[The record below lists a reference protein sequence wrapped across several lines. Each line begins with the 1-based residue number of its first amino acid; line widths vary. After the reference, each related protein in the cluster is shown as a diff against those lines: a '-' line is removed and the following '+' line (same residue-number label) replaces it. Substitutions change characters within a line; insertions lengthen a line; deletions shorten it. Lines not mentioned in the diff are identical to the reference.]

1 MPNASPI
8 PAAMLEII
16 APMGTRRQ
24 VPVSESPF
32 LIGRTAEAGNH
43 LPLDDVRISRKCAAL
58 VYDGKVF
65 RLEDRGQ
72 RSGVYVNGQKVSACA
87 LRDADTITFG
97 MRDST
102 QLIFHVEQAEK
113 ALPDL
118 LSELDKASSLDAG
131 ARDLRHLSLLL
142 EATALLQSHLPL
154 EQVLQAMLD
163 RAITI
168 TDADRGVLLEREPAG
183 GLRPLLAR
191 QKGAVHLP
199 NESLAPSQTAIQQA
213 LQRRESVV
221 QLDVSL
227 AEDSLR
233 DAHSIVA
240 QELRSFAAIPLLSVT
255 ELESSGAT
263 WVAAP
268 TEVLGVLYL
277 DSRRPAAFSSIE
289 RQILH
294 TLAIEA
300 GSVLEKAQLVK
311 KEKERQRMSLEL
323 DTARNIQQA
332 LLPAGFQ
339 QFPHLQVAGVN
350 RSCLAVGGDYF
361 DVIELDAQRTAFVI
375 ADVSGKGLGAALVT
389 AMLQGTF
396 SALSLGQQPANV
408 CAHVNRY
415 LCAHAAVRRHATLFF
430 GILDTAGRLEYVNAG
445 HLPAMLVHAGRV
457 EPVFAPESFAL
468 GWFDDAEYHTAAATL
483 EPGDTLVLFTDGIN
497 EALNPE
503 REQFGLQGLR
513 AAIEKGADASVEQL
527 QAGILEAVEGF
538 IRGEPQG
545 DDITLLILR
554 YLGHS
559 PPDPTPPGE
568 A

>member
-1 MPNASPI
+1 MPNASLI
-8 PAAMLEII
+8 PAAMLEVV
-16 APMGTRRQ
+16 APTGTRRQ
-24 VPVSESPF
+24 VRVGDSPF

-43 LPLDDVRISRKCAAL
+43 LPLDDARISRKCAAL

-97 MRDST
+97 VRDST
-102 QLIFHVEQAEK
+102 QLIFHDEQAAE
-113 ALPDL
+113 ALPEL
-118 LSELDKASSLDAG
+118 LSELDKASALDAG

-142 EATALLQSHLPL
+142 EATALLQSHLPV

-168 TDADRGVLLEREPAG
+168 TDADRGVLLEGDSAG

-199 NESLAPSQTAIQQA
+199 TESVVPSQTVIQQA
-213 LQRRESVV
+213 LKRGESVV
-221 QLDVSL
+221 QLDVNL
-227 AEDSLR
+227 AEDALR
-233 DAHSIVA
+233 EARSIVA
-240 QELRSFAAIPLLSVT
+240 QELRSVAAIPLLSVT
-255 ELESSGAT
+255 ELEASGSTMLAG
-263 WVAAP
+263 P
-268 TEVLGVLYL
+268 TEILGVLYL

-300 GSVLEKAQLVK
+300 GSVLEKARLLQ

-323 DTARNIQQA
+323 DTARSIQQG
-332 LLPAGFQ
+332 LLPASFQ
-339 QFPHLQVAGVN
+339 QFPHVQIAGIN
-350 RSCLAVGGDYF
+350 HSCLAVGGDYF
-361 DVIELDAQRTAFVI
+361 DVIEMDAQHTAFVI

-396 SALSLGQQPANV
+396 SAMTLGQQPANV

-415 LCAHAAVRRHATLFF
+415 LCAHTAVRRHATLFF
-430 GILDTAGRLEYVNAG
+430 GILDGAGRLEYVNAG

-457 EPVFAPESFAL
+457 EPVFAAESFAL
-468 GWFDDAEYHTAAATL
+468 GWFEDAEYRSAAATL

-527 QAGILEAVEGF
+527 QAGILQAVEGF

-554 YLGHS
+554 YLGNS
-559 PPDPTPPGE
+559 PPDPTSPR
-568 A
+568 AA